1 MPSRRRLLAALPLA
15 AGLLLLLAA
24 PASAH
29 ASLISTDPLGGAE
42 LTAAPSSVSVTFN
55 EPVRAGTGDLRVQD
69 ADGHRVD
76 RGTVTRLDGGRTVR
90 VEVASLDRG
99 TYVTTWRVV
108 SPDSHPVSGGVAWQV
123 GSGPTPDQA
132 QLDRIVADRAGD
144 TTVRVLDHLARG
156 LLYAAVLA
164 LIGGWT
170 FLLLVWPAGV
180 TSRRVRRVLD
190 LAAFGGI
197 VATIGGLGLQG
208 ANVAGLGLSAAV
220 RPSLVGEVAGSV
232 YGVAAILRL
241 VAFVAALAL
250 TRALVRGRS
259 RAVEAGLAATT
270 IAVVLSVTLAGHA
283 RSGRWLVV
291 ASLTDLVHVLAAA
304 AWLGGLLLLLVAA
317 LPAST
322 PAEARTIAGRFSP
335 LAFGAV
341 VALLVSGLVQSFRQL
356 QPLSSI
362 TETEYGQLL
371 LVKLAAF
378 VVLVGLAA
386 YSRTV
391 TRSIWQHEGD
401 PEGNEGRRLLR
412 QGIGAE
418 QAVAVL
424 VLAVTAILA
433 AANPSTASV
442 AEPFSGSRTE
452 GRVVVDA
459 VVTPARTGRNT
470 MHLYVTALDAGL
482 TGEVDT
488 TASAQLAAQGI
499 APIQIPLTRSDNH
512 HWTSEVAQFPAKGT
526 WELVVRVRVGEF
538 DETVL
543 RFQVPIR

>member
-1 MPSRRRLLAALPLA
+1 
-15 AGLLLLLAA
+15 
-24 PASAH
+24 
-29 ASLISTDPLGGAE
+29 
-42 LTAAPSSVSVTFN
+42 V
-55 EPVRAGTGDLRVQD
+55 
-69 ADGHRVD
+69 
-76 RGTVTRLDGGRTVR
+76 
-90 VEVASLDRG
+90 
-99 TYVTTWRVV
+99 
-108 SPDSHPVSGGVAWQV
+108 QV
-123 GSGPTPDQA
+123 G
-132 QLDRIVADRAGD
+132 
-144 TTVRVLDHLARG
+144 LA
-156 LLYAAVLA
+156 
-164 LIGGWT
+164 
-170 FLLLVWPAGV
+170 V
-180 TSRRVRRVLD
+180 T
-190 LAAFGGI
+190 
-197 VATIGGLGLQG
+197 
-208 ANVAGLGLSAAV
+208 
-220 RPSLVGEVAGSV
+220 
-232 YGVAAILRL
+232 
-241 VAFVAALAL
+241 ALAL
-250 TRALVRGRS
+250 
-259 RAVEAGLAATT
+259 
-270 IAVVLSVTLAGHA
+270 VLSVTLAGHA

-291 ASLTDLVHVLAAA
+291 ASLADLVHVLAAA

-317 LPAST
+317 LPTST

-356 QPLSSI
+356 QPLSSV

-391 TRSIWQHEGD
+391 TRSIWQHDGD
-401 PEGNEGRRLLR
+401 PEGSEGRRLLR

-433 AANPSTASV
+433 TANPGTASV
-442 AEPFSGSRTE
+442 AEPFSGSRTQ

-512 HWTSEVAQFPAKGT
+512 HWTSETAQFPAKGT

-543 RFQVPIR
+543 RFQVTIR